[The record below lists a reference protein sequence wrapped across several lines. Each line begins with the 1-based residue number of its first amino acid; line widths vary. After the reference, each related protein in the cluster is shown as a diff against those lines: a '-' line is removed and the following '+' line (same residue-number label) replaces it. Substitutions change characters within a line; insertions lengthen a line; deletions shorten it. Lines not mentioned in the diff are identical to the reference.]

1 MNDSA
6 FPAIPVQNS
15 EMKPTDLRGILQYI
29 PRFRKK
35 TFVIAADGVV
45 VTHVNFANLLLDI
58 AVLHSLNIRVVL
70 VHGAAEQIAQL
81 AAEKS
86 ASPSNL
92 DGVGITDDATLK
104 LAITA
109 ANGLTHEILEGFA
122 ANDLRAANA
131 NAVVAHPLGILNGI
145 DHQNTGKVERVDQE
159 MLQTLLAQGITPVVP
174 PLGFDGEGNTFRLNS
189 DAVALMVAKSLQAS
203 KLIFI
208 SGEDGLMNNDDIIR
222 QMLGTDLAELLAN
235 QPESI
240 PSSQRSK
247 ASHAAEACAAG
258 IPRVHLISGLV
269 TEGLLA
275 EVFSNEGIGTL
286 IFANEYRQI
295 RAAHKKDAT
304 TIFRLTRDAMEQNHL
319 VDRSEAT
326 IEENLDGYFL
336 YEIDDNPV
344 ACIALR
350 QFTDEKIGEIAHLY
364 VNPLHG
370 NQGIG
375 QKLAQY
381 AIKTAQEAG
390 LEKMFTLST
399 QAFAFFTNKSGFSEG
414 TISDLPAS
422 RRAEYEALGRKS
434 KILIKSLVD

>member
-1 MNDSA
+1 
-6 FPAIPVQNS
+6 
-15 EMKPTDLRGILQYI
+15 MKPTDLRGILQYI

-35 TFVIAADGVV
+35 TFVIAADGMV
-45 VTHVNFANLLLDI
+45 VTHVNFSNLLLDI

-222 QMLGTDLAELLAN
+222 QMLGADLAELLAD
-235 QPESI
+235 QPERI

-247 ASHAAEACAAG
+247 ASHAAEACATG

-295 RAAHKKDAT
+295 RAAHKKDAA

-390 LEKMFTLST
+390 LEEMVTLST

-414 TISDLPAS
+414 TISDLPAA

-434 KILIKSLVD
+434 KILVKSLVD

>member
-1 MNDSA
+1 
-6 FPAIPVQNS
+6 
-15 EMKPTDLRGILQYI
+15 
-29 PRFRKK
+29 
-35 TFVIAADGVV
+35 
-45 VTHVNFANLLLDI
+45 
-58 AVLHSLNIRVVL
+58 
-70 VHGAAEQIAQL
+70 
-81 AAEKS
+81 
-86 ASPSNL
+86 
-92 DGVGITDDATLK
+92 
-104 LAITA
+104 
-109 ANGLTHEILEGFA
+109 
-122 ANDLRAANA
+122 
-131 NAVVAHPLGILNGI
+131 
-145 DHQNTGKVERVDQE
+145 
-159 MLQTLLAQGITPVVP
+159 MLQTLLSQGITPVVP

-222 QMLGTDLAELLAN
+222 QMLGTDLAELLAD

-295 RAAHKKDAT
+295 RAAHKKDAA
-304 TIFRLTRDAMEQNHL
+304 TIFRLTREGMEQNHL
-319 VDRSEAT
+319 VDRNEAT

-350 QFTDEKIGEIAHLY
+350 QFTDEKIGEITHLY

-390 LEKMFTLST
+390 MQKMITLST

-414 TISDLPAS
+414 TINDLPAA

-434 KILIKSLVD
+434 KILVKSLVD